1 MYIYMKEFGYAATKV
16 AQSRGTHVRVGD
28 NKGTR
33 ALIFWCHS
41 RIASSQAIQSNLVA
55 VLQK

>member
-41 RIASSQAIQSNLVA
+41 RIASSSNPI
-55 VLQK
+55 